1 MFIKEFPKFIRHC
14 AFCVSYGLLSRLFF
28 EKFHCLFH
36 FIMAPPPTLPP
47 YFFFNQTAAPLLLCS
62 PPEMY
67 CPPSRIIIVPLII
80 GDCTVTKNK
89 VKLWDFFYSLTRT
102 KSTCFD
108 NAIRNRK
115 LFCFILF
122 YRKHHLP

>member
-1 MFIKEFPKFIRHC
+1 MLGICLLKSSQSSSGIALSVFLTAYSHVYFLKNFTAYFI
-14 AFCVSYGLLSRLFF
+14 LLWPHPQPCPHIFFLTRL
-28 EKFHCLFH
+28 
-36 FIMAPPPTLPP
+36 LPP
-47 YFFFNQTAAPLLLCS
+47 SY
-62 PPEMY
+62 Y
-67 CPPSRIIIVPLII
+67 VPSRVIIVPLII

-108 NAIRNRK
+108 NVIRNRK